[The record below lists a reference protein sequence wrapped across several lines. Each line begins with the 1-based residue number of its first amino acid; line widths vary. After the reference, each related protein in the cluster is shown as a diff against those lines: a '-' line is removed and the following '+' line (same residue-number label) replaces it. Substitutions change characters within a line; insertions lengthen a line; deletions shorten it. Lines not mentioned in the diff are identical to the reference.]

1 MRIEAT
7 VPDSRGDV
15 LAELAKELGA
25 SRSQLVDEALTLFF
39 RALMEVR
46 RGRRL
51 VSRGGTDPECELVT
65 PTLTQLEW
73 TAQRQLLTLPAGE
86 IERVS
91 ELLQLPAEPTA
102 ALKRIMKAT

>member
-1 MRIEAT
+1 MRVEAT
-7 VPDSRGDV
+7 VPDSRGEV

-39 RALMEVR
+39 RAIMEVR

-51 VSRGGTDPECELVT
+51 VSRGGDDPDCELVT

-73 TAQRQLLTLPAGE
+73 TAQRTALTLPTAE
-86 IERVS
+86 FERLA
-91 ELLQLPAEPTA
+91 ELLRSPPEPTA
-102 ALKRIMKAT
+102 ALKRIMKGT

>member
-1 MRIEAT
+1 MRVEAT
-7 VPDSRGDV
+7 VPDSRGEV

-39 RALMEVR
+39 KAVMEVR

-51 VSRGGTDPECELVT
+51 VSKGGKEPECELVT

-73 TAQRQLLTLPAGE
+73 TAHRTVLTLPAAE
-86 IERVS
+86 VERVA
-91 ELLQLPAEPTA
+91 ELLQSPAEPTP
-102 ALKRIMKAT
+102 ALKRIMKAS